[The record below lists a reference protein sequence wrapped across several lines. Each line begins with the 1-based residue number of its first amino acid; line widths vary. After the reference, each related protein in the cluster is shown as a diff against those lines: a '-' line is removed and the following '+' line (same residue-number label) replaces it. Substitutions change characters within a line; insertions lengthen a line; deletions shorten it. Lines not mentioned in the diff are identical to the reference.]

1 MVPFCFAFFLVY
13 ITDLSKNDV
22 LDFST
27 DEAKKYIYIWN
38 ISVSFVKDVCV
49 GRYIYYAE
57 Q

>member
-1 MVPFCFAFFLVY
+1 MVPFCFAVFLVY
-13 ITDLSKNDV
+13 ITDLSKKDV

-27 DEAKKYIYIWN
+27 DEAKKIYIWI
-38 ISVSFVKDVCV
+38 ISVSLVKDVCV

>member
-1 MVPFCFAFFLVY
+1 MVQFCFAVFRVY
-13 ITDLSKNDV
+13 ITDLSKNYV

-27 DEAKKYIYIWN
+27 DEAKNIYIWK
-38 ISVSFVKDVCV
+38 ISVSLVKDVCV

>member
-1 MVPFCFAFFLVY
+1 MVPFCFAVFLVY

-27 DEAKKYIYIWN
+27 DEAKKIYIWK
-38 ISVSFVKDVCV
+38 ISVSLVKDVCV
-49 GRYIYYAE
+49 GCYIYYAE

>member
-1 MVPFCFAFFLVY
+1 MAPFCFAVFLVY

-27 DEAKKYIYIWN
+27 DEAKKIYIWK
-38 ISVSFVKDVCV
+38 ISVSLVKDVCV
-49 GRYIYYAE
+49 GRYIYYAG